1 MATDE
6 LPATAVQEALAL
18 LCCAAFACS
27 WVAIGLAE
35 AEGAVAAVHTATFAV
50 LRSLAGSAAEV
61 QEGNRLP
68 FLLAI

>member
-6 LPATAVQEALAL
+6 LPATAVQKALAL
-18 LCCAAFACS
+18 LCCAAF
-27 WVAIGLAE
+27 AIGLAE
-35 AEGAVAAVHTATFAV
+35 AEGAVAAVQTATFAV